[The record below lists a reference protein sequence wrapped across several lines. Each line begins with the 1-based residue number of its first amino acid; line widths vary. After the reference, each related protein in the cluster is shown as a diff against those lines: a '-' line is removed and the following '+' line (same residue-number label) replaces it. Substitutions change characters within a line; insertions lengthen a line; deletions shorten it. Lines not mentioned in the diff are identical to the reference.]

1 MHTEEFQTYV
11 GLDQG
16 SGLSPFF
23 LIAIPDVFTEC
34 IRTSSPNAMVFAD
47 DLVICEET
55 GDTSDYQLERWR
67 DVFETHGLTVS
78 R

>member
-1 MHTEEFQTYV
+1 MPSEEFQTDV

-34 IRTSSPNAMVFAD
+34 IRTSSPNTMVFDD

-55 GDTSDYQLERWR
+55 GDKTDYQLERRGDALR
-67 DVFETHGLTVS
+67 DMG
-78 R
+78 